1 MEHSQRHTDAIT
13 RTHIMRILQD
23 YAPTLLKLN
32 DATITFNKVQL
43 KLAPSHRG
51 PHILISYT
59 KTTSY
64 YGAPRTYELIARIF
78 LDTTPNQ
85 YTRTELI
92 ARILLATT
100 PQDLAN
106 LSDVN
111 PYFRYIF

>member
-1 MEHSQRHTDAIT
+1 MSHYHQW
-13 RTHIMRILQD
+13 HILRILQD

-43 KLAPSHRG
+43 KLAPSHMG
-51 PHILISYT
+51 PHIRISYT

-64 YGAPRTYELIARIF
+64 YGVPRTYELNALIF
-78 LDTTPNQ
+78 LDDTRDQ

-111 PYFRYIF
+111 PSLPFIF